1 MEFLHFVFLCFVL
14 ITTSLAEEA
23 TTESPVQE
31 FKNLTVLEPQLSC
44 QKREKQYLMEDEP
57 CDETELKRDERQSTP
72 NKNRD
77 SKIINI
83 RLLPKKGPVTIK
95 QIQPPGLSKPVNVY
109 VNNKPK
115 IIPTKIPVIL
125 KTKVLP
131 SPAQVMRMKALHDA
145 VNNKE
150 NHLPANETD
159 PDIIPNDNNPNNISY
174 VIEPRSETHEVDEGN
189 DNRND
194 THHMDDADLHEEIT
208 DDNDTGKKPKTNSI
222 NHEHEKNRP
231 RGEKTKKFSKPQ
243 PKPVYFFVDEPEPLP
258 AVKKRK
264 PIARSDEDDETP
276 LKKSKHVPLAKSK
289 KPKKNHSTEDDDL
302 DIDDDPDFIQ
312 ITNGTHIISI
322 KKIPHDTH
330 KAEDTHDSSEDYDV
344 PEIEHRGRIMN
355 EPSDGN
361 TNVDKDKPSC
371 ITITKHNYEEFEEK
385 APNPQS
391 QSPAVQVATLP
402 IGSQDPWN
410 YLQIPSNFNNP
421 YYQNV
426 YDNCVPT
433 RMAPVT
439 PFSDNGNSYSSS
451 PDNSIIYFPNDISS
465 SPNNPEMDQYITPN
479 SVNAD
484 TNQYMTPNTQNPE
497 LNQYITQN
505 PVNPESDNVLYQI
518 PKLEALDR
526 IWRAWKDVE
535 IKIRNAHK
543 YEDPLVIDIRR
554 TMADYN
560 DLNKG
565 DNVSGKGHIPS
576 VPIHLNNQNNGNH
589 YPYVKSNHRH
599 TS

>member
-1 MEFLHFVFLCFVL
+1 MEFLHFIFLCSVL
-14 ITTSLAEEA
+14 ITTSLAEEE
-23 TTESPVQE
+23 TTQSPVQE
-31 FKNLTVLEPQLSC
+31 FKNLTVLEPQQSC

-72 NKNRD
+72 TKNRD

-125 KTKVLP
+125 KTKVVP

-150 NHLPANETD
+150 NHLPANETE
-159 PDIIPNDNNPNNISY
+159 PEIVPNDNNPNNISY
-174 VIEPRSETHEVDEGN
+174 VIEPRSETHELDEGN

-194 THHMDDADLHEEIT
+194 TFHMDDPDIHEEIT
-208 DDNDTGKKPKTNSI
+208 DNNET
-222 NHEHEKNRP
+222 
-231 RGEKTKKFSKPQ
+231 
-243 PKPVYFFVDEPEPLP
+243 DEPEPLP
-258 AVKKRK
+258 AVKKRR
-264 PIARSDEDDETP
+264 PITRSDEDDEIP
-276 LKKSKHVPLAKSK
+276 LKKSKHIPLAKSK

-302 DIDDDPDFIQ
+302 DTDDDPDFIQ

-322 KKIPHDTH
+322 KKIPLDTR
-330 KAEDTHDSSEDYDV
+330 KGEDNISHDSSEDYDV

-355 EPSDGN
+355 EPNDGN
-361 TNVDKDKPSC
+361 TNKDKPSC

-385 APNPQS
+385 APTPQL

-410 YLQIPSNFNNP
+410 YLQSPPNFNNP

-426 YDNCVPT
+426 YDNCLPT
-433 RMAPVT
+433 RMAPIIQFPDNSNRYSVT
-439 PFSDNGNSYSSS
+439 PDNSPNGNSYSSS
-451 PDNSIIYFPNDISS
+451 PDNSIIYFPNDVSS
-465 SPNNPEMDQYITPN
+465 SPYNPEMDQYITPN

-484 TNQYMTPNTQNPE
+484 TNQYMTPNTLNPEINQYMTPNTQNPE
-497 LNQYITQN
+497 TNQYMTQN
-505 PVNPESDNVLYQI
+505 TVNPETDNVLYQI
-518 PKLEALDR
+518 PRLEALDR

-554 TMADYN
+554 TVADHN